1 MIRAA
6 CGKYARS
13 KARRAN
19 GMKLGFVPRGA
30 LPCQARTPV
39 ILSVFPSSIPPLS
52 PRSSP
57 APERNRASLRRSAIQ
72 RSSPASPSW
81 CRAATVGEPGESA
94 VQRRSTSE
102 QPTAVPRLRKRCVVR
117 IHLGRSLRSL
127 PEARPMERDAR
138 DPRDARRLASR
149 PPAGATRRALTR
161 RARAGRRRAGRAA
174 GSGAWA
180 WPGQGGRAERAGC
193 GR

>member
-149 PPAGATRRALTR
+149 PRRTGPAPRSGNTIPGAPVIAWPSPTGLRLPAP
-161 RARAGRRRAGRAA
+161 GRTVWIGRAC
-174 GSGAWA
+174 S
-180 WPGQGGRAERAGC
+180 
-193 GR
+193 

>member
-127 PEARPMERDAR
+127 PAARALEPHAR
-138 DPRDARRLASR
+138 DPRDERRLAARSR
-149 PPAGATRRALTR
+149 RTGPAPRSGNTIPGAPVIAWPSPTGPRLPAP
-161 RARAGRRRAGRAA
+161 GRTVWIGRAC
-174 GSGAWA
+174 S
-180 WPGQGGRAERAGC
+180 
-193 GR
+193 